1 MSKFG
6 LVFDHVHLISEDPQ
20 GAASWYADKLGG
32 KIVLSQEVRGAPQF
46 HVAFDQVTIIVRGQR
61 PGEQPDRKNNQF
73 WGTDH
78 FGFQVS
84 GDFDRFCDDL
94 KGKGVKF
101 RIDPMDFTPGLRI
114 AFLEGPDGV
123 SLELLQRKG

>member
-32 KIVLSQEVRGAPQF
+32 RIVLSQEVRGAPQF
-46 HVAFDQVTIIVRGQR
+46 HVAFGDITIIIRGQR
-61 PGEQPDRKNNQF
+61 PGEQPGMKNSLL
-73 WGTDH
+73 WGNDH
-78 FGFQVS
+78 FGFQVP
-84 GDFDRFCDDL
+84 GDFDRFCADL
-94 KGKGVKF
+94 KEQGVTF
-101 RIDPMDFTPGLRI
+101 SVDPVDFNPSLRL

-123 SLELLQRKG
+123 SIELLQRKG